1 MLLNSDQVAKE
12 LSLMLAKAPTITNTH
27 EQTYNDLINISQ
39 ADVSTRVG
47 SKTADLTI
55 GPSIIY

>member
-1 MLLNSDQVAKE
+1 MEYQLDVDE
-12 LSLMLAKAPTITNTH
+12 LMSEVLAKAPTMSITNEYTS
-27 EQTYNDLINISQ
+27 NNLINISQ

-55 GPSIIY
+55 GPTMID